1 MDLNNIKVSDIKE
14 KLQAIDKKTLIKFGI
29 GFGGVIIFLII
40 YYAVLSPIVEEKKA
54 LLDDKVLKENEIIQ
68 FQNEIITNKK
78 KLKELEP
85 KYKEQSTLFHS
96 KAEVEGLYQSLSKY
110 AGVNGLIISKI
121 EKKKPKP
128 VLKSGAAEQAA
139 ELLNINDVS
148 YFKIPVEYEIK
159 GNFLG
164 YIKFKRAIA
173 KSKKM
178 LNFDKES
185 ISIVQNDTTGAIIAT
200 GELTIVGIPDEFFKN
215 FLILLFVFS
224 FSLASADNHDKNVE
238 LLKKVK
244 EVTES
249 LESNIIED
257 EDVPLND
264 PFAGNEGSNNTNV
277 DLATGEE
284 RDEMSLYNFKLSGII
299 SGKDNSYI
307 SLANSSGEILTLTL
321 GQYLGK
327 IKLIDLRLTEAIFK
341 KEDETYMVIDFNQQ
355 IRETDEY

>member
-1 MDLNNIKVSDIKE
+1 MN
-14 KLQAIDKKTLIKFGI
+14 
-29 GFGGVIIFLII
+29 
-40 YYAVLSPIVEEKKA
+40 
-54 LLDDKVLKENEIIQ
+54 
-68 FQNEIITNKK
+68 
-78 KLKELEP
+78 
-85 KYKEQSTLFHS
+85 
-96 KAEVEGLYQSLSKY
+96 
-110 AGVNGLIISKI
+110 
-121 EKKKPKP
+121 
-128 VLKSGAAEQAA
+128 
-139 ELLNINDVS
+139 
-148 YFKIPVEYEIK
+148 
-159 GNFLG
+159 
-164 YIKFKRAIA
+164 
-173 KSKKM
+173 
-178 LNFDKES
+178 
-185 ISIVQNDTTGAIIAT
+185 
-200 GELTIVGIPDEFFKN
+200 FFKN

-224 FSLASADNHDKNVE
+224 FNLASADNHDKNVE

-244 EVTES
+244 EVTEN

-264 PFAGNEGSNNTNV
+264 PFAGNEVSNNTNV